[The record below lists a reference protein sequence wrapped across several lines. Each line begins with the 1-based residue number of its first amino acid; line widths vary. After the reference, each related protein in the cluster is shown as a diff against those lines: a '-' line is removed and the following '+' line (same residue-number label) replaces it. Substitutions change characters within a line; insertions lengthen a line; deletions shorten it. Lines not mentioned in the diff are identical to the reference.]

1 MHVLLLFQESDDLPM
16 SESEDS
22 LVDSAK
28 KERQYHQHYLRDYH
42 ARIRL
47 DSMTDSGTD
56 TETREKDIL
65 QVRILSTVLCILI
78 LKLYNL
84 TRFIGFT

>member
-1 MHVLLLFQESDDLPM
+1 M

-28 KERQYHQHYLRDYH
+28 KERHYHQNYLKDYH
-42 ARIRL
+42 SRIRL

-65 QVRILSTVLCILI
+65 QVRISGSVLYLSIHGFSVINLMRYKEI
-78 LKLYNL
+78 LKVE
-84 TRFIGFT
+84 